1 MGIISTENNLTDI
14 FVSIVI
20 PMYNSE
26 QYISACLNTCINQTH
41 SAIEVLVV
49 DDGSTDQSLDIVKKY
64 QCKDER
70 IHVVSQSNKG
80 LVETRKV
87 GVKNALYDLIVFL
100 DADDT
105 LENDAISLLIRQYIK
120 TGADLVLANFLV
132 ETEKKKLIFEPYNTY
147 QYGLTAEGVLK
158 SVLIKDAAPTI
169 WGKLIKK
176 DVFLQT
182 NTPSDITIGEDV
194 VTLFQ
199 ILLNKSL
206 KISYIDDYI
215 YHYIQRPSSMVN
227 KKSKIIVDKRLKLL
241 EWIDNYYCINLKST
255 CQYERYY
262 YFFIL
267 NEYFSLLKDGAKYA
281 DIECIIKQV
290 KPELSSYYSQIVK
303 RMGLIRW
310 GLIYMSMN
318 FFSLFLIMRKG
329 YLFIRKL
336 KYGI

>member
-87 GVKNALYDLIVFL
+87 GVKNTLYDLIVFL

-132 ETEKKKLIFEPYNTY
+132 ETEKKKLIFEQYNTY

-176 DVFLQT
+176 NVFLQT

-206 KISYIDDYI
+206 KISY
-215 YHYIQRPSSMVN
+215 
-227 KKSKIIVDKRLKLL
+227 L
-241 EWIDNYYCINLKST
+241 
-255 CQYERYY
+255 
-262 YFFIL
+262 
-267 NEYFSLLKDGAKYA
+267 SL
-281 DIECIIKQV
+281 IHI
-290 KPELSSYYSQIVK
+290 
-303 RMGLIRW
+303 
-310 GLIYMSMN
+310 
-318 FFSLFLIMRKG
+318 
-329 YLFIRKL
+329 
-336 KYGI
+336 